1 MQNSPSMSVPAER
14 NLIRR
19 ASGLLSNIAI
29 PFANHRASFLL
40 DSDTAS
46 NAMEGQEGLDAQMS
60 GWSTRGKRQKSTTSA
75 SQVLVET
82 FREVHTSSAQN
93 SPRKDIRVITSQSA
107 LMANQKSIASAQSL
121 LKPHSYHYK
130 RTSSCASS
138 QGYSVASQRL
148 SSSSRSMEQLIM
160 AEDIKEILGSSDFQ
174 AACNGAQN
182 LSPILDEPNSPESDA
197 DETFLFS
204 PRQRSKSLQPYA
216 ASAPMERG
224 IETTSSYGYTLELP
238 HEQKQS
244 PYWKAPE
251 EKRLSKEDYS
261 SWIRFENPIDLLSP
275 AGSSTMTSPSVFSP
289 QSFEN
294 PTEQQEQRALESYSM
309 TREETQS
316 YLGDSPIEKPFS
328 MYTHSDLG
336 TSSQNFGALSSSG
349 LFVPQSSHYP
359 ISPSLKVPKA
369 EDQHRSLRKKISQTF
384 KETFGKPAQSIKR
397 IVVT

>member
-1 MQNSPSMSVPAER
+1 YYPNQSQSISKQNQLPPDKTLICKTHLACLSPPREILFAEPAGFYPTSPS
-14 NLIRR
+14 
-19 ASGLLSNIAI
+19 LSQTTAPHSYSTAI
-29 PFANHRASFLL
+29 P
-40 DSDTAS
+40 AS

-138 QGYSVASQRL
+138 QGYS
-148 SSSSRSMEQLIM
+148 
-160 AEDIKEILGSSDFQ
+160 
-174 AACNGAQN
+174 
-182 LSPILDEPNSPESDA
+182 
-197 DETFLFS
+197 
-204 PRQRSKSLQPYA
+204 RSKSLQPYA

-384 KETFGKPAQSIKR
+384 KETFGKPAQ
-397 IVVT
+397 